1 MSVSLPLVLGLAL
14 SGVAHAQDTID
25 LGVLK
30 NSDISVVQKMLYT
43 KEGRT
48 ELAMHVGVMPFDAYS
63 TTPLAMV
70 SYGSFMSES
79 LGWEVALGAGYGLKT
94 ADYKELEGPMYGVA
108 PDAYRYLLSASGD
121 VQWSPIY
128 AKMNLGGQKILH
140 YDVYGLAGLDLS
152 VKDSMV
158 LPELEVAV
166 APGAVLGIGGRF
178 YLSKN
183 SAVRVQ
189 LRDEV
194 VVEIRSPTTG
204 GTHLDHQLSVT
215 AGFAMLSKE
224 D

>member
-108 PDAYRYLLSASGD
+108 PDAYRYLGASIEAFP
-121 VQWSPIY
+121 S
-128 AKMNLGGQKILH
+128 
-140 YDVYGLAGLDLS
+140 
-152 VKDSMV
+152 
-158 LPELEVAV
+158 
-166 APGAVLGIGGRF
+166 GGRR
-178 YLSKN
+178 
-183 SAVRVQ
+183 AVVAD
-189 LRDEV
+189 LREA
-194 VVEIRSPTTG
+194 EPG
-204 GTHLDHQLSVT
+204 W
-215 AGFAMLSKE
+215 AE
-224 D
+224 DPAL

>member
-1 MSVSLPLVLGLAL
+1 MSVSLPLVMGLAL
-14 SGVAHAQDTID
+14 SGVTYAQDTID

-30 NSDISVVQKMLYT
+30 NSDISVVQKMLYS

-63 TTPLAMV
+63 TTPMAMV
-70 SYGSFMSES
+70 SYGAFMSET
-79 LGWEVALGAGYGLKT
+79 LGWEVALGGGYGLKS

-128 AKMNLGGQKILH
+128 AKLNLMGQKILH

-158 LPELEVAV
+158 LPDLEIAV
-166 APGAVLGIGGRF
+166 APGAVLGIGARF

-183 SAVRVQ
+183 AAIRVQ

-194 VVEIRSPTTG
+194 VAEIRSPTTG

>member
-128 AKMNLGGQKILH
+128 AKLNLGGQKILH

-183 SAVRVQ
+183 AAVRVQ

>member
-1 MSVSLPLVLGLAL
+1 M
-14 SGVAHAQDTID
+14 
-25 LGVLK
+25 
-30 NSDISVVQKMLYT
+30 
-43 KEGRT
+43 
-48 ELAMHVGVMPFDAYS
+48 
-63 TTPLAMV
+63 
-70 SYGSFMSES
+70 
-79 LGWEVALGAGYGLKT
+79 
-94 ADYKELEGPMYGVA
+94 
-108 PDAYRYLLSASGD
+108 
-121 VQWSPIY
+121 QWSPIY
-128 AKMNLGGQKILH
+128 AKLNLGGQKILH

-178 YLSKN
+178 YLCKN
-183 SAVRVQ
+183 AAVRVQ